1 MQGSKRRRL
10 SEQAWREVLRRFEA
24 DGMSVGEFCKREG
37 VSDSSLHRWRA
48 RLASTPSSD
57 AAQARKGSQ
66 EKAPTSF
73 VELGSLGAT
82 SATAVPRLD
91 LRLDLGGGL
100 TVHLV
105 RI

>member
-24 DGMSVGEFCKREG
+24 EGISVGEFCRREG
-37 VSDSSLHRWRA
+37 LSDSSLHRWRA
-48 RLASTPSSD
+48 RLASTPSSE
-57 AAQARKGSQ
+57 ATGGSKRAQ

-73 VELGSLGAT
+73 VELGSLDAT
-82 SATAVPRLD
+82 SATEVPRLD

-100 TVHLV
+100 TMHLV
-105 RI
+105 RS